1 MASAVQQ
8 LFSPLP
14 DLGDLKSR
22 NSNHDAFSGP
32 AASEAIF
39 GAQTPTSSEDP
50 ASERIDPVLL
60 LSRPVEG
67 FNHPRQHLF
76 TDRLLGRFYED
87 SSLDAETRKTSKCLA
102 GRLGTAGSKSTT
114 RPSTTATTKPH
125 SHSSHSPTT
134 TRRGGK
140 RMYGSTSARALD
152 SSRGSGLAER
162 KEQVQ
167 KEILAQKQLI
177 EKLEG
182 RVASLSGRGG
192 RRAAPRG
199 SSVPPQEESER
210 STTGRHDIDDQPAT
224 TTDAKQL
231 HGEEVDHD
239 LGGSAR
245 AKANSQWRGKGK
257 SCCQEVADHG
267 PIARRDSLRGSSQA
281 ESQAGNRGR
290 QREEQC
296 AVAIQRNVR
305 GTSRRKRFLTL
316 QAAREEL
323 ERSLQAL
330 VSAAASALAHRQHQQ
345 DQQPDDGRG
354 AEVDSEGK
362 ANNVSIAAQRLLA
375 TSREDGLAKPPFE
388 ILRAIYCSLSEVT
401 LALAC
406 LSAAEEE
413 EVGGVAGGGRNARI
427 SGLPCAA
434 TMAESCDAAKEALDA
449 IREAVGADTTVIGE
463 TAQTIVHGTA
473 SSPNAPRD
481 HQYSPAGSGRA
492 AAIAMTSARG
502 GLLVS
507 ADEPPTTHGESFAGQ
522 EHREAN
528 DARNREG
535 SVDPGDKRPAQPV
548 PLRSLDVE
556 RVAQLLRLHGF
567 EEYAAGFVAQAV
579 DGVMLSDPNLCE
591 DDLTELELGGGAAEG
606 AQDSRARMVS
616 FFRQCQRHGVVFPVA
631 GGSSPSLGGKVEPWT
646 DSVRKGD
653 STPDDRRR
661 NESATL
667 REKEIEGLEGS
678 VPGASKTD
686 RTESSQDS
694 PWRRGSVLV
703 DRENQRVIAQISLDS
718 GDTGRGDAT
727 AFTGTEGGRR
737 MSVKLNQGV
746 VITAGGREAG
756 SVENMYELPAINAGE
771 GELAASLETAAETAA
786 AGKGQKGGDR
796 AAAATRGSENSPA
809 GNRGRRTSL
818 GLPTVTLYKEPSGG
832 LDSEE
837 AGGMPIP
844 PGVPVMTVN
853 STVNVFR

>member
-1 MASAVQQ
+1 
-8 LFSPLP
+8 
-14 DLGDLKSR
+14 
-22 NSNHDAFSGP
+22 
-32 AASEAIF
+32 
-39 GAQTPTSSEDP
+39 
-50 ASERIDPVLL
+50 
-60 LSRPVEG
+60 
-67 FNHPRQHLF
+67 
-76 TDRLLGRFYED
+76 
-87 SSLDAETRKTSKCLA
+87 
-102 GRLGTAGSKSTT
+102 
-114 RPSTTATTKPH
+114 
-125 SHSSHSPTT
+125 
-134 TRRGGK
+134 
-140 RMYGSTSARALD
+140 MYGSTSARALD

-167 KEILAQKQLI
+167 KEILAQKELI

-210 STTGRHDIDDQPAT
+210 STIGRHDFEDRPAT

-231 HGEEVDHD
+231 HGEEGDRN

-245 AKANSQWRGKGK
+245 AKAKSQSRGKGK
-257 SCCQEVADHG
+257 SCCQVVADHG
-267 PIARRDSLRGSSQA
+267 ANARRDSLRCSSQA
-281 ESQAGNRGR
+281 ESQAGYRGR

-305 GTSRRKRFLTL
+305 GTNRRKRFFTL

-323 ERSLQAL
+323 ERHLQAL
-330 VSAAASALAHRQHQQ
+330 VSAAATALAHRQRQH
-345 DQQPDDGRG
+345 DQQPDNGRG
-354 AEVDSEGK
+354 AEVDREGK
-362 ANNVSIAAQRLLA
+362 AKNVSIAAERVLE

-388 ILRAIYCSLSEVT
+388 ILRAMYSGLSEVT
-401 LALAC
+401 LAVAC

-413 EVGGVAGGGRNARI
+413 EAGGGAEGGRNARI

-463 TAQTIVHGTA
+463 TAHTSVHATA

-481 HQYSPAGSGRA
+481 HQYSPVGSGRA
-492 AAIAMTSARG
+492 AAIAMTSTRG

-507 ADEPPTTHGESFAGQ
+507 ADEPPTTHGESLAGQ

-528 DARNREG
+528 DAQNRGG
-535 SVDPGDKRPAQPV
+535 SVDPGDRRPAQSV

-567 EEYAAGFVAQAV
+567 EEHVPGFVAQAV

-591 DDLTELELGGGAAEG
+591 ADLTELGLGGGAAEG

-616 FFRQCQRHGVVFPVA
+616 FFRQCQRHGVIFPVA
-631 GGSSPSLGGKVEPWT
+631 GGSSPSFGGKVEPRT
-646 DSVRKGD
+646 DSVHNGD

-667 REKEIEGLEGS
+667 REKEMGVLKGS
-678 VPGASKTD
+678 VPGERETD
-686 RTESSQDS
+686 RTESTQDS

-718 GDTGRGDAT
+718 GDTGKGDAAT
-727 AFTGTEGGRR
+727 FTGTEGGRR

-756 SVENMYELPAINAGE
+756 SVESMYELPAMNAGE
-771 GELAASLETAAETAA
+771 GELAASLEAAAEAAA
-786 AGKGQKGGDR
+786 AGKGQEGGDG
-796 AAAATRGSENSPA
+796 AAAVARGSKNSPA

-818 GLPTVTLYKEPSGG
+818 GLPTVTLYKESSGG
-832 LDSEE
+832 LDSEG
-837 AGGMPIP
+837 AGGVPIP
-844 PGVPVMTVN
+844 PGVPVTTAN

>member
-1 MASAVQQ
+1 
-8 LFSPLP
+8 
-14 DLGDLKSR
+14 
-22 NSNHDAFSGP
+22 
-32 AASEAIF
+32 
-39 GAQTPTSSEDP
+39 
-50 ASERIDPVLL
+50 
-60 LSRPVEG
+60 
-67 FNHPRQHLF
+67 
-76 TDRLLGRFYED
+76 
-87 SSLDAETRKTSKCLA
+87 
-102 GRLGTAGSKSTT
+102 
-114 RPSTTATTKPH
+114 
-125 SHSSHSPTT
+125 
-134 TRRGGK
+134 
-140 RMYGSTSARALD
+140 MYGSTSARALD

-167 KEILAQKQLI
+167 KEILAQKELI

-192 RRAAPRG
+192 HRAAPRG
-199 SSVPPQEESER
+199 SSAPPQEESER
-210 STTGRHDIDDQPAT
+210 GTTGRHDIEDRPAT
-224 TTDAKQL
+224 TTDAKQP
-231 HGEEVDHD
+231 HGEEGDHD
-239 LGGSAR
+239 LDGSAR
-245 AKANSQWRGKGK
+245 AKANSQSRGKGK

-267 PIARRDSLRGSSQA
+267 PNARRDSLRRSSQG
-281 ESQAGNRGR
+281 ESQAGYRGQ
-290 QREEQC
+290 QRTEQC
-296 AVAIQRNVR
+296 AVEIQRNVR
-305 GTSRRKRFLTL
+305 GASRRKRFLTL

-323 ERSLQAL
+323 EHHLQAL
-330 VSAAASALAHRQHQQ
+330 VSAAATALAHRQHQQ
-345 DQQPDDGRG
+345 DQQPNDGRG

-362 ANNVSIAAQRLLA
+362 AKNVSIAAERLLE

-388 ILRAIYCSLSEVT
+388 ILRAMYCGLSEVT
-401 LALAC
+401 LAVEC

-413 EVGGVAGGGRNARI
+413 EAGGVSGRGRNARI

-434 TMAESCDAAKEALDA
+434 TTAESCDAAKEALDA

-463 TAQTIVHGTA
+463 TAHSTVQATA

-507 ADEPPTTHGESFAGQ
+507 VDEPPTTDGESLAGK
-522 EHREAN
+522 EHREVN
-528 DARNREG
+528 DARNRGG
-535 SVDPGDKRPAQPV
+535 SVDPGDTRPAQSV

-567 EEYAAGFVAQAV
+567 EEHVPGFVAQAV

-591 DDLTELELGGGAAEG
+591 ADLAELGLGGRAAEG

-616 FFRQCQRHGVVFPVA
+616 FFRKCQRNGVVFPVA
-631 GGSSPSLGGKVEPWT
+631 GGSSPSFGGKVEPRT
-646 DSVRKGD
+646 DSVHNGD

-661 NESATL
+661 NDSATL
-667 REKEIEGLEGS
+667 RKKEMGGLEGS
-678 VPGASKTD
+678 VPGESKTD
-686 RTESSQDS
+686 RTESTQDS

-718 GDTGRGDAT
+718 SDTGRGDAT

-771 GELAASLETAAETAA
+771 GELAASLEAA
-786 AGKGQKGGDR
+786 A
-796 AAAATRGSENSPA
+796 AAAATAAVGKGQEGGDGAAAAVRGSENSPA

-818 GLPTVTLYKEPSGG
+818 GLPTVTLYKESNGG

-844 PGVPVMTVN
+844 PGVPVTTAN

>member
-1 MASAVQQ
+1 
-8 LFSPLP
+8 
-14 DLGDLKSR
+14 
-22 NSNHDAFSGP
+22 
-32 AASEAIF
+32 
-39 GAQTPTSSEDP
+39 
-50 ASERIDPVLL
+50 
-60 LSRPVEG
+60 
-67 FNHPRQHLF
+67 
-76 TDRLLGRFYED
+76 
-87 SSLDAETRKTSKCLA
+87 
-102 GRLGTAGSKSTT
+102 
-114 RPSTTATTKPH
+114 
-125 SHSSHSPTT
+125 
-134 TRRGGK
+134 
-140 RMYGSTSARALD
+140 MYGSTSARALD

-167 KEILAQKQLI
+167 KEILAQKELI

-199 SSVPPQEESER
+199 SSVPLQEESER
-210 STTGRHDIDDQPAT
+210 STTSRHDIEDQPAT

-231 HGEEVDHD
+231 HGEEGDHD

-245 AKANSQWRGKGK
+245 AKAKSQWRGKGK

-267 PIARRDSLRGSSQA
+267 PIARRDSLPNQA
-281 ESQAGNRGR
+281 ESHAGYRGR
-290 QREEQC
+290 QGEAQC

-305 GTSRRKRFLTL
+305 GTTRRKRFLTL

-345 DQQPDDGRG
+345 DQQPNDGKG

-362 ANNVSIAAQRLLA
+362 AKNVSMAAERLLE

-388 ILRAIYCSLSEVT
+388 VLRAIYCSLSEVT
-401 LALAC
+401 LAVAC

-413 EVGGVAGGGRNARI
+413 EVGGMAGGGRNARI

-434 TMAESCDAAKEALDA
+434 TMAASCDAAKEALDA

-463 TAQTIVHGTA
+463 TAHTTVHATA
-473 SSPNAPRD
+473 SSPNVPRD

-492 AAIAMTSARG
+492 AAVAMTSARG

-507 ADEPPTTHGESFAGQ
+507 ADEPPTTHGESLAVQ

-528 DARNREG
+528 DARNRGG
-535 SVDPGDKRPAQPV
+535 SVDPGDKRPTQSV
-548 PLRSLDVE
+548 PLRSLDAE

-567 EEYAAGFVAQAV
+567 EDYAAGFVAQAV

-591 DDLTELELGGGAAEG
+591 DDLTELGLGVGAAEG
-606 AQDSRARMVS
+606 AEDSRARMVS
-616 FFRQCQRHGVVFPVA
+616 FFRQCQRHGVVFPVT
-631 GGSSPSLGGKVEPWT
+631 GGSSPSLGGKVEPRT
-646 DSVRKGD
+646 DSVHNGD
-653 STPDDRRR
+653 STRRR

-678 VPGASKTD
+678 VPGESKAD
-686 RTESSQDS
+686 RTESTQDS

-771 GELAASLETAAETAA
+771 GELAASQKTAAVAAA
-786 AGKGQKGGDR
+786 AGKGQDGGDR

-818 GLPTVTLYKEPSGG
+818 GLPTVTLYKESNGG

-844 PGVPVMTVN
+844 PGVPVTTAN
-853 STVNVFR
+853 STLNVFR